1 MIIDG
6 FTYVRNGFKMG
17 YPFIQ
22 SIQSVLPIINKLIV
36 VVGDSN
42 YGTKEAIENL
52 RNEKISSMLHRYG
65 L

>member
-22 SIQSVLPIINKLIV
+22 SVCINRKKGAGFNRVVINLIRW
-36 VVGDSN
+36 N
-42 YGTKEAIENL
+42 
-52 RNEKISSMLHRYG
+52 
-65 L
+65 